1 MGRDRDQGEGE
12 RKGNIDKEGTE
23 ILVMYRVLNVM
34 STVLNIIY
42 IVLILMSVSKT
53 LVLILVQFFIP
64 MQMGY

>member
-1 MGRDRDQGEGE
+1 MGRDGE

-23 ILVMYRVLNVM
+23 ILVMCIVLNVM
-34 STVLNIIY
+34 YIVLNVIY

-53 LVLILVQFFIP
+53 LALILVQFFIP